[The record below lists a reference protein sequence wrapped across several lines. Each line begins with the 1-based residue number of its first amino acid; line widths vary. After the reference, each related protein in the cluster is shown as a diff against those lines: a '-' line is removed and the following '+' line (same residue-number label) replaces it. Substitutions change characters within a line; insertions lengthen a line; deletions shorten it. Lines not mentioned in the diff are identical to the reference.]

1 MTNVIAICPGEH
13 REVHFGERRD
23 EMEAEMMAKVK
34 IAEARRLKA
43 TV

>member
-1 MTNVIAICPGEH
+1 MSLPSALVSTARFTFGEH
-13 REVHFGERRD
+13 RD
-23 EMEAEMMAKVK
+23 KMEAEMMAKVK